1 MRYLHYTLVC
11 SVLICSACSYQP
23 VPIESKA
30 FSHAERLALIQT
42 HLLLGQWSHAKK
54 QLELIPESGR
64 LLEYWR
70 LKSLYALSVEEPIK
84 AMTIHKEGLSHFS
97 KDDFLLN
104 NYGVLLGQ
112 VGDWQ
117 EACEVFRKAS
127 NNGLSI
133 RQSVWI
139 NLARCAIRQ
148 YDVNL
153 ATIAIKEAKEIADLP
168 LLGLMT
174 ELNLVLIQDNLTTAR
189 LILKNIQADKKIA
202 RNSVHFEE
210 YNCLSR
216 QVNARET
223 DLTLYSSASAFSCLN
238 SSRY

>member
-1 MRYLHYTLVC
+1 MSNLYS
-11 SVLICSACSYQP
+11 SVLLIALLVSGCSYQP
-23 VPIESKA
+23 VASHGNTRSES
-30 FSHAERLALIQT
+30 ERLALIQT
-42 HLLLGQWSHAKK
+42 HLLLGQWSAAAR
-54 QLELIPESGR
+54 QLALVPESDQK
-64 LLEYWR
+64 LEYWR
-70 LKSLYALSVEEPIK
+70 LKSLFALSVEPVEL
-84 AMTIHKEGLSHFS
+84 ALSVHQQALSHYPE
-97 KDDFLLN
+97 DDFVLN

-112 VGDWQ
+112 TGDWSQ
-117 EACEVFRKAS
+117 ACEIFQQATEY
-127 NNGLSI
+127 GLSG

-153 ATIAIKEAKEIADLP
+153 ATKALKEAKEIADLP

>member
-1 MRYLHYTLVC
+1 MRHLPLLLSC

-23 VPIESKA
+23 VPPA
-30 FSHAERLALIQT
+30 RQALSHVERLALIQT
-42 HLLLGQWSHAKK
+42 HLLLGQWSQAKT
-54 QLELIPESGR
+54 QLELTPESGR
-64 LLEYWR
+64 QLEYWR
-70 LKSLYALSVEEPIK
+70 LKSLYALSVENSIS
-84 AMTIHKEGLSHFS
+84 AMVVHKEGLLHFS
-97 KDDFLLN
+97 EDDFLLN

-112 VGDWQ
+112 VGAWQ
-117 EACEVFRKAS
+117 DACEAFRKAS
-127 NNGLSI
+127 NKGLSI

-153 ATIAIKEAKEIADLP
+153 ATVAIKEAKEIADLP

-202 RNSVHFEE
+202 RHSVHFEE